1 MSNFDKDRYASLIAR
16 ASFDCSF
23 YKGTFQDQSKSRLA
37 MSAVGTPGWSQVN
50 GLPALTH
57 TADTQ
62 GCRSAAVAA
71 VVDCLGAF
79 FVELLF
85 KEDRYSTLAGQWIV
99 QYNNGGWDVVP
110 DEGNT
115 RLSMRLYTNAGAVA
129 RTMNTA
135 VGSVQVRRVTHAI
148 LAMSNSGLAGASW
161 INGVPTVVSFINAGV
176 PAAVAGVATF
186 TCAGNWQDRNT
197 NLAMRVWQGTP
208 TNEDVSALYGAAKSM
223 VGEI

>member
-1 MSNFDKDRYASLIAR
+1 MSNWDKARYADLISRCA
-16 ASFDCSF
+16 FDMSA
-23 YKGTFQDQSKSRLA
+23 YKGTFQDLGPRRLA
-37 MSAVGTPGWSQVN
+37 MTAVGTPGWTSVN
-50 GLPALTH
+50 GLPALSH
-57 TADTQ
+57 TANTQ

-85 KEDRYSTLAGQWIV
+85 REDLYSVSSGQWLV
-99 QYNNGGWDVVP
+99 QYNAGGWDISP

-115 RLSMRLYTNAGAVA
+115 RIAMRLYTNAGALA

-135 VGSVQVRRVTHAI
+135 VGSVAIRRVTHAI
-148 LAMSNSGLAGASW
+148 LALSNSGLAGAAW
-161 INGVPTVVSFINAGV
+161 INGVPTSVAFINTGA

-186 TCAGNWQDRNT
+186 TCCGNWLERNT
-197 NLAMRVWQGTP
+197 NMIARVWQGTP
-208 TNEDVSALYGAAKSM
+208 SNADAACLFGAARSL